1 MPIALLSQT
10 SLFAGLSPQQ
20 IAALL
25 TLLQPVR
32 RSCFTGEI
40 LLERGQP
47 CPCLGLVLSGQAEL
61 QRSLPDG
68 SCVPLGRLGPGDLFG
83 EALTCAGVPSPVT
96 VRMQRTGEVL
106 LLDRARFFLPQVQ
119 ADPAGQLLL
128 RNLLAGVSR
137 KYCTLLEQLEL
148 LTLKSLRSKIC
159 TYLLRCAARAGAD
172 TFSVPHSRAE
182 LAAYLGCDRSA
193 LSRELSH
200 MQAEGYLETYKNS
213 FKILDRPRME
223 HLGLA

>member
-10 SLFAGLSPQQ
+10 NLFAGLSPQQ

-25 TLLQPVR
+25 TVLQPVR
-32 RSCFTGEI
+32 RSCTKGEI
-40 LLERGQP
+40 LLERG
-47 CPCLGLVLSGQAEL
+47 CPCAGPGVVLSGQVGL
-61 QRSLPDG
+61 WRPLPEGD
-68 SCVPLGRLGPGDLFG
+68 CLRMARLGPGGVFG
-83 EALTCAGVPSPVT
+83 EALCGGLPSPVT
-96 VRMQRTGEVL
+96 VRMDSPGEVL
-106 LLDRARFFLPQVQ
+106 LLDCTRFFLPPLQT
-119 ADPAGQLLL
+119 DDAGQQLL
-128 RNLLAGVSR
+128 RNLLAGAGRS
-137 KYCTLLEQLEL
+137 CCALLEQVEL

-200 MQAEGYLETYKNS
+200 LQAEGYLETYKNS